1 MKISWQT
8 PAALPE
14 YLLQPEGLV
23 HTFGRERERA
33 SRKTGK
39 IWSTLTGKRQKK
51 TESVGDLTNLSMS
64 DQPVPDVICPQIS
77 EVFCFVVLRETLS
90 FIDHINTEH
99 KQISS
104 NKHTVFWKRYIFG
117 IFAQK
122 VMTSGLFC

>member
-1 MKISWQT
+1 MKMSWQT

-39 IWSTLTGKRQKK
+39 IWSTLTGKHQKK

-64 DQPVPDVICPQIS
+64 DQPVPDVICHQIS
-77 EVFCFVVLRETLS
+77 EVFCLCF
-90 FIDHINTEH
+90 
-99 KQISS
+99 
-104 NKHTVFWKRYIFG
+104 KRDP
-117 IFAQK
+117 
-122 VMTSGLFC
+122 LFYRPY